1 MCYRACSNEQFIMQ
15 QMEIKKIFLNKWLS
29 TRRLNAHLAESLPVY
44 PSRVLDCLLLCSTV
58 ELVHSLGSRGFI
70 NVFSRS
76 GQLVFTGRQNL
87 LELNFFIGKLSAR
100 WSNQA
105 GKIILTGSQFAW
117 CQALNESLV
126 STNLLEGIKRFY
138 FA

>member
-1 MCYRACSNEQFIMQ
+1 V
-15 QMEIKKIFLNKWLS
+15 
-29 TRRLNAHLAESLPVY
+29 VY
-44 PSRVLDCLLLCSTV
+44 PNNDAFNSRITFFPPCRKSINGFNVLNDCTWYV
-58 ELVHSLGSRGFI
+58 RGFI